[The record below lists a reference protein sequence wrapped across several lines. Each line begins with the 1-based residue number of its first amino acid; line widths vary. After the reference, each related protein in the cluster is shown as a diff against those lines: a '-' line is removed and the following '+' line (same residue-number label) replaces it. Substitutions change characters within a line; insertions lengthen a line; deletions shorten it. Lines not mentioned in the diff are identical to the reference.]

1 MATYVL
7 VHGSWHDGSLWAP
20 VAKHLRSL
28 GVIVHTPTVAGHG
41 PLANRSVNH
50 AECTQSIVDYII
62 EADLNDFVLVG
73 HSYGGT
79 IISKVAEVVPDR
91 IRRLVYWNAF
101 VLLDGQSL
109 TDNVPPAYRSLFQE
123 LAEASANNSVM
134 LPFPVWRDSFLND
147 ASIEMAQ
154 TTYNLLT
161 PEPYQPLIDKLDL
174 KKFYQLQIPKTY
186 LNCTED
192 TALPHGEWTWHP
204 RMSSRLGHFRL
215 VQMSGSHQVMFSNP
229 AGLAEKLIEA
239 GRD

>member
-1 MATYVL
+1 
-7 VHGSWHDGSLWAP
+7 
-20 VAKHLRSL
+20 
-28 GVIVHTPTVAGHG
+28 
-41 PLANRSVNH
+41 
-50 AECTQSIVDYII
+50 
-62 EADLNDFVLVG
+62 
-73 HSYGGT
+73 
-79 IISKVAEVVPDR
+79 
-91 IRRLVYWNAF
+91 
-101 VLLDGQSL
+101 
-109 TDNVPPAYRSLFQE
+109 
-123 LAEASANNSVM
+123 M